1 MKKMT
6 YAEAMNRLEEIV
18 GKVQDGRID
27 IDELAGLLKEA
38 QELVNFCR
46 EKLYKVD
53 EEIKALT
60 GRSFSEKLKALPSW
74 RVSSLPLKTRLLR
87 LPPRVSKTALI
98 FPEETVNSAAL
109 RKETPK
115 LSTNKICLIF
125 IFISSVIIDLFFFRK
140 HCKQGFKK
148 ELTALS
154 GKDSDTPQLFDIT

>member
-38 QELVNFCR
+38 LELVNFCR

-60 GRSFSEKLKALPSW
+60 KGE
-74 RVSSLPLKTRLLR
+74 
-87 LPPRVSKTALI
+87 
-98 FPEETVNSAAL
+98 
-109 RKETPK
+109 
-115 LSTNKICLIF
+115 
-125 IFISSVIIDLFFFRK
+125 
-140 HCKQGFKK
+140 G
-148 ELTALS
+148 
-154 GKDSDTPQLFDIT
+154 

>member
-38 QELVNFCR
+38 QELVRYCR

-60 GRSFSEKLKALPSW
+60 EGE
-74 RVSSLPLKTRLLR
+74 
-87 LPPRVSKTALI
+87 
-98 FPEETVNSAAL
+98 
-109 RKETPK
+109 
-115 LSTNKICLIF
+115 
-125 IFISSVIIDLFFFRK
+125 
-140 HCKQGFKK
+140 G
-148 ELTALS
+148 
-154 GKDSDTPQLFDIT
+154 